1 MEFRQR
7 VGANY
12 GFTVF
17 ADGGQ
22 VSNSLRPLASSF
34 YTGLGAGIRYYTPIG
49 PVRFDIAV
57 PLKHYIANGDP
68 FEIYV
73 GLGQAF

>member
-1 MEFRQR
+1 M
-7 VGANY
+7 
-12 GFTVF
+12 F

-22 VSNSLRPLASSF
+22 VSTSLRSLSSTF
-34 YTGLGAGIRYYTPIG
+34 YTGLGTGIRYYTPIG
-49 PVRFDIAV
+49 PVRFDIAM
-57 PLKHYIANGDP
+57 PTKHYISNGDP